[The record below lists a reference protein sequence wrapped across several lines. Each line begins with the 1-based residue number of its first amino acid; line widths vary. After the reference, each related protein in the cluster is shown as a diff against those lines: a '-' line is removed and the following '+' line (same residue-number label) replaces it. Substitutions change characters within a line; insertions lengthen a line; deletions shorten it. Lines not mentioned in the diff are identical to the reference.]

1 MTRSTIVA
9 GESTG
14 QLDALSL
21 ARLVEFTEGEAYAEQ
36 LRVAPPEWRCSA
48 ERTELG
54 WCLFAPTLDFVLFN
68 RIVGC
73 GLGSPATRSG
83 LHDALAR
90 YRAAGLRRFGVQ
102 LAPAGEPAELSQWL
116 AEEGLT
122 KGDNWAKV
130 YRGNG
135 VVTEVQTDLRIEPAS
150 KRDANA
156 VGTIASDAFAMPV
169 QLAPWIASLVGR
181 PNWYHYLAWDGSTPV
196 AVAALFVHG
205 EVGWLGIAG
214 TLATARR
221 RGAQSALMARRISD
235 GISLGC
241 RWFVT
246 ETGEDLP
253 TKPNPSFHNMLRA
266 GFKVAYQRPNY
277 LAS

>member
-1 MTRSTIVA
+1 
-9 GESTG
+9 
-14 QLDALSL
+14 
-21 ARLVEFTEGEAYAEQ
+21 
-36 LRVAPPEWRCSA
+36 
-48 ERTELG
+48 
-54 WCLFAPTLDFVLFN
+54 LFAPPLDFVLFN

-73 GLGSPATRSG
+73 GLDGPVAREELRDG
-83 LHDALAR
+83 LGR
-90 YRAAGLRRFGVQ
+90 YRAAGLKRFGIQ
-102 LAPAGEPAELSQWL
+102 LSPAAQPGEVSQWL
-116 AEEGLT
+116 GQEGLI
-122 KGDNWAKV
+122 KRDNWTKV

-135 VVTEVQTDLRIEPAS
+135 IVAEVQTDLEIEPVS
-150 KRDANA
+150 YRDANA
-156 VGTIASDAFAMPV
+156 VGSIACEAFAMPT

-181 PNWYHYLAWDGSTPV
+181 PNWYHYLAWEGTTPL

-205 EVGWLGIAG
+205 QVGWLGIAG

-221 RGAQSALMARRISD
+221 RGAQSALMARRIRD

-241 RWFVT
+241 KSFVT